1 MKFDKFNDEDF
12 AASTM
17 PDGEHDVEIV
27 KVKAVTS
34 RKTGQEFAVLVLRD
48 VNDSYDQV
56 EKWLSPDNKRD
67 QRTVMDLNAALGRAW
82 DAEIDDS
89 IAGQVVA
96 IASKRA
102 VKDGEPVL
110 DQEGNQRVYVNGFL
124 PATGTVAA
132 APKQEPAPRANRT
145 ATQKAD
151 AATSFPNDEIP
162 FLWIVPMLTAMA
174 AGVIA

>member
-1 MKFDKFNDEDF
+1 MRFDKFNDQDF
-12 AASTM
+12 AASTL
-17 PDGEHDVEIV
+17 PDGEHDMEIV
-27 KVKAVTS
+27 KVKSVTS
-34 RKTGQEFAVLVLRD
+34 KKTGQEFAVLVFRD
-48 VNDSYDQV
+48 VADSYDQV

-67 QRTVMDLNAALGRAW
+67 QRTAMDLNAALGRAW

-110 DQEGNQRVYVNGFL
+110 DQDGNQRVYINGFM

-132 APKQEPAPRANRT
+132 APKPDAAPRANRT

-162 FLWIVPMLTAMA
+162 F
-174 AGVIA
+174 

>member
-1 MKFDKFNDEDF
+1 
-12 AASTM
+12 
-17 PDGEHDVEIV
+17 
-27 KVKAVTS
+27 
-34 RKTGQEFAVLVLRD
+34 
-48 VNDSYDQV
+48 
-56 EKWLSPDNKRD
+56 
-67 QRTVMDLNAALGRAW
+67 MDLNAALGRAW

-96 IASKRA
+96 ISSKRA

-110 DQEGNQRVYVNGFL
+110 DQDGNQRVYINGFM

-132 APKQEPAPRANRT
+132 APKPDAAPRANRT

-162 FLWIVPMLTAMA
+162 FLWLLA
-174 AGVIA
+174 ATVAVASGVIA

>member
-17 PDGEHDVEIV
+17 PDGEHYVEIV

-34 RKTGQEFAVLVLRD
+34 KKTGQEFAVLVLRD

-89 IAGQVVA
+89 IAGQFVG

-110 DQEGNQRVYVNGFL
+110 DQDGNQRVYVNAFM
-124 PATGTVAA
+124 PRSTGNLAA
-132 APKQEPAPRANRT
+132 APKPEAAPRANRT

-151 AATSFPNDEIP
+151 AATGASGDDIP
-162 FLWIVPMLTAMA
+162 F
-174 AGVIA
+174 

>member
-1 MKFDKFNDEDF
+1 VKFDKFNDEDF

-17 PDGEHDVEIV
+17 PDGEHDMEIV
-27 KVKAVTS
+27 KVKSVTS
-34 RKTGQEFAVLVLRD
+34 KKTGQEFAVLVLRD

-110 DQEGNQRVYVNGFL
+110 DQDGNQRVYVNGFL
-124 PATGTVAA
+124 PATGTVAGAQKPA
-132 APKQEPAPRANRT
+132 AAPRANRT

-162 FLWIVPMLTAMA
+162 FLWIVPLLTAIA
-174 AGVIA
+174 AGVMA

>member
-1 MKFDKFNDEDF
+1 MRFDKFNDQDF
-12 AASTM
+12 AASTL
-17 PDGEHDVEIV
+17 PDGEHDMEIV
-27 KVKAVTS
+27 KVKSVTS
-34 RKTGQEFAVLVLRD
+34 KKTGQEFAVLVFRD
-48 VNDSYDQV
+48 VADSFDQV

-67 QRTVMDLNAALGRAW
+67 QRTAMDLNAALGRAW

-110 DQEGNQRVYVNGFL
+110 DQDGNQRVYINGFM

-132 APKQEPAPRANRT
+132 APKPDAALRANRT

-151 AATSFPNDEIP
+151 AATGASGDDIP
-162 FLWIVPMLTAMA
+162 F
-174 AGVIA
+174 

>member
-1 MKFDKFNDEDF
+1 MKFDKFSDDDY
-12 AASTM
+12 AARTL

-34 RKTGQEFAVLVLRD
+34 KKTGQEFAVITFRD
-48 VNDSYDQV
+48 VNDSCDQV

-67 QRTVMDLNAALGRAW
+67 QRTAMDLNAALGRPW
-82 DAEIDDS
+82 DADIDDS
-89 IAGQVVA
+89 IAGQIVV
-96 IASKRA
+96 IATKRA

-110 DQEGNQRVYVNGFL
+110 DQDGNQRVYVNGFL

-132 APKQEPAPRANRT
+132 APKPAEAPRANRT
-145 ATQKAD
+145 PTQKAD

-162 FLWIVPMLTAMA
+162 F
-174 AGVIA
+174 

>member
-1 MKFDKFNDEDF
+1 MKFDKFSDEDY
-12 AASTM
+12 AARTL

-34 RKTGQEFAVLVLRD
+34 KKTGQEFAVITFRD

-56 EKWLSPDNKRD
+56 EKLLSPDNKRD
-67 QRTVMDLNAALGRAW
+67 QRTAMDLNAALGRPW
-82 DAEIDDS
+82 DADIDDS
-89 IAGQVVA
+89 IAGQIVA
-96 IASKRA
+96 IATKRA

-110 DQEGNQRVYVNGFL
+110 DQDGNQRVYVNGFL

-132 APKQEPAPRANRT
+132 APKPAEAPRANRT
-145 ATQKAD
+145 PTQKAD

-162 FLWIVPMLTAMA
+162 F
-174 AGVIA
+174 

>member
-34 RKTGQEFAVLVLRD
+34 KKTGQEFAVLVLRD

-82 DAEIDDS
+82 DSEIDDS

-124 PATGTVAA
+124 PATGTVTA

-162 FLWIVPMLTAMA
+162 FLWLLA
-174 AGVIA
+174 ATVAVASGVIA

>member
-1 MKFDKFNDEDF
+1 VRFDKFSDDDF
-12 AASTM
+12 AARTL
-17 PDGEHDVEIV
+17 PDGEHDMEIV

-34 RKTGQEFAVLVLRD
+34 KKTGQEFAVITFRD

-56 EKWLSPDNKRD
+56 DKLLSPDSKRD
-67 QRTVMDLNAALGRAW
+67 QRTAMDLNAALGRPW
-82 DAEIDDS
+82 DSEIDDS
-89 IAGQVVA
+89 IAGQIVA

-110 DQEGNQRVYVNGFL
+110 DQDGNQRVYVNGFM

-132 APKQEPAPRANRT
+132 APKPAEAPRANRT

-151 AATSFPNDEIP
+151 AASNAPNDDIP
-162 FLWIVPMLTAMA
+162 F
-174 AGVIA
+174 